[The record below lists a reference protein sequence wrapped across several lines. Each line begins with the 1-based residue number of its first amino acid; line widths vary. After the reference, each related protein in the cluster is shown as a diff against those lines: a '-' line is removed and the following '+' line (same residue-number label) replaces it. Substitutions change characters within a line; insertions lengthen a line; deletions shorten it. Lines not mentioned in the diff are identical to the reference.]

1 MKKQKLPKW
10 FNGELYEDG
19 AEVTNTFSKEKY
31 KLNNVELSMYDMIMG
46 AQMVFD
52 IGYQDEQIIKD
63 VRKGLDWF
71 REHNTKAYMV
81 LLD

>member
-1 MKKQKLPKW
+1 
-10 FNGELYEDG
+10 
-19 AEVTNTFSKEKY
+19 
-31 KLNNVELSMYDMIMG
+31 MIMG